1 MRNCRLHT
9 ISSLLMTRGLI
20 FSYILLTVALGVACN
35 RIPPRKSDAEL
46 GLTAQ
51 QASGRAIFDTFC
63 HRCHEPYS
71 SYAENGPSLKGVL
84 KKPYFSSGIPANDER
99 LTELIQRGRS
109 HMPAFGDKLY
119 DAQIADLIVYLHT
132 L

>member
-1 MRNCRLHT
+1 MAHRHHSLALAFLL
-9 ISSLLMTRGLI
+9 IS
-20 FSYILLTVALGVACN
+20 FAACN

-46 GLTAQ
+46 ELNAQ
-51 QASGRAIFDTFC
+51 QSAGRATFDTFC

-71 SYAENGPSLKGVL
+71 YYAKNGPSLVSVL

-99 LTELIQRGRS
+99 LTELIQHGRS

-119 DAQIADLIVYLHT
+119 DAQIADLMAYLHT